1 MVQRMAPI
9 ASGKQ
14 KKYEPERTRD
24 FVNFSDFSSLT
35 LANVKL
41 ACEKFYGEEEGSCD
55 VLFSDRGPSCIE
67 DEQIAGKKVILIRF
81 IQSTIKKP
89 SITNATN
96 NNNTMADS
104 VAAVRSLTTK
114 PSRIFNFQTQA

>member
-1 MVQRMAPI
+1 MSPI
-9 ASGKQ
+9 ATGKQ

-24 FVNFSDFSSLT
+24 LVNFSDYSTSIQ
-35 LANVKL
+35 

-55 VLFSDRGPSCIE
+55 VLFSERGPSCIE

-89 SITNATN
+89 SITSLVNATN